1 MIDLTGKV
9 ALVTGSSRGIGRACA
24 LRLAAAGADVV
35 VNYVTSGREADDVAA
50 QIAALGRNAA
60 CVRADVGEEEDV
72 ADMVGF
78 VEREFGRLDVLV
90 HNAATGGFR
99 PLAATTQR
107 HFDAAMH
114 TNVLSLVHLLKAAKP
129 LLERADGRGKVVVLS
144 SHGTHMALPMYGL
157 IGGSKAALTAL
168 ARHWALELGD
178 RGVNVNV
185 VEAGLVETD
194 STKRLPGAAEMFAGR
209 RHKTMMGER
218 MLEAADVADAVLFLA
233 SPLSDLV
240 QGQTLVVDGGAAI
253 HV

>member
-24 LRLAAAGADVV
+24 LRLAEAGADVI
-35 VNYVTSGREADDVAA
+35 VNYVTSGREADAA
-50 QIAALGRNAA
+50 AAEIAALGRRAG
-60 CVRADVGEEEDV
+60 CVRADVAEEEDI
-72 ADMVGF
+72 AEMIGF
-78 VEREFGRLDVLV
+78 VEREFGRLDILV

-99 PLAATTQR
+99 PLAVTTQR

-114 TNVLSLVHLLKAAKP
+114 TNVLSLIHLLKAAKP
-129 LLERADGRGKVVVLS
+129 LLERAEGRGKVVVLS

-157 IGGSKAALTAL
+157 IGGSKAAVTSL

-178 RGVNVNV
+178 RGVNVNI

-194 STKRLPGAAEMFAGR
+194 STRRLPGAAEMFAGR
-209 RHKTMMGER
+209 KYKTMTGDR
-218 MLEAADVADAVLFLA
+218 MLEAGDVADAVLFLA
-233 SPLSDLV
+233 SPLADLV

>member
-1 MIDLTGKV
+1 MIDLSGKV
-9 ALVTGSSRGIGRACA
+9 ALVTGSSRGIGKACA
-24 LRLAAAGADVV
+24 LRLAEAGADIV
-35 VNYVTSGREADDVAA
+35 VNYVTSAREADEVAEA
-50 QIAALGRNAA
+50 IAALGRNVA
-60 CVRADVGEEEDV
+60 CIRADVGEEEDV
-72 ADMVGF
+72 EEMIGF
-78 VEREFGRLDVLV
+78 VKAEFGGLDILV

-114 TNVLSLVHLLKAAKP
+114 TNVLSLIHLLKSAKP
-129 LLERADGRGKVVVLS
+129 LLEAAQGRGKVVVLS

-157 IGGSKAALTAL
+157 IGGTKAAVTAL

-178 RGVNVNV
+178 QGVNVNV

-194 STKRLPGAAEMFAGR
+194 STRRLPDAAAMFAGR
-209 RHKTMMGER
+209 RQKTMVGER
-218 MLEAADVADAVLFLA
+218 MLEATDVADAVLFLA
-233 SPLSDLV
+233 SPLADLV

>member
-1 MIDLTGKV
+1 MIDLAGKV

-24 LRLAAAGADVV
+24 LRLAEAGADVV
-35 VNYVTSGREADDVAA
+35 VNYVTSVREAEEVAET
-50 QIAALGRNAA
+50 IASMGRNAA
-60 CVRADVGEEEDV
+60 CIRADVGEEKDV
-72 ADMVGF
+72 DEMIGF
-78 VEREFGRLDVLV
+78 VKREFGGLDILV
-90 HNAATGGFR
+90 HNAASGGFR
-99 PLAATTQR
+99 PLAATTER

-114 TNVLSLVHLLKAAKP
+114 TNAMSLIHLLKAAAP
-129 LLERADGRGKVVVLS
+129 LLEAADGRGKAIVLS

-157 IGGSKAALTAL
+157 VGGSKAALTAL

-194 STKRLPGAAEMFAGR
+194 STRRLPGAEEMFAKR
-209 RHKTMMGER
+209 TAKTMVGDR
-218 MLEAADVADAVLFLA
+218 MLEASDVANAVLFLA

-240 QGQTLVVDGGAAI
+240 QGQTLIVDGGAAI